1 MSPFALNKNSTL
13 KSQKEIEH
21 LFVNGN
27 KICDKLICLY
37 FIKSSNGKVAF
48 SVGKKNHPLAHKRNK
63 IKRLMR
69 ESFRLN
75 WLEDIISFN
84 LLFVFVSKEAHNYS
98 NIENS
103 IKSLIIR
110 LNKNQKNV

>member
-1 MSPFALNKNSTL
+1 MSTFALNKNSTL

-21 LFVNGN
+21 LFMNGN

-37 FIKSSNGKVAF
+37 FIKKPNGKVTF
-48 SVGKKNHPLAHKRNK
+48 SVGKKTHHLAHKRNR

-69 ESFRLN
+69 GSFRLN
-75 WLEDIISFN
+75 WLDDSISYN
-84 LLFVFVSKEAHNYS
+84 LLFVFISKEIYNYS

-110 LNKNQKNV
+110 LNKNNQNV

>member
-1 MSPFALNKNSTL
+1 MSPFTLNKNSTL
-13 KSQKEIEH
+13 KSKKDIEH

-37 FIKSSNGKVAF
+37 FIKKSNGKVTF
-48 SVGKKNHPLAHKRNK
+48 SVGKKTHHLAHNRNR

-75 WLEDIISFN
+75 WLEDSVSYN
-84 LLFVFVSKEAHNYS
+84 LLFVFISKEIYNYS

-110 LNKNQKNV
+110 LNKNNQNV

>member
-1 MSPFALNKNSTL
+1 
-13 KSQKEIEH
+13 
-21 LFVNGN
+21 
-27 KICDKLICLY
+27 
-37 FIKSSNGKVAF
+37 
-48 SVGKKNHPLAHKRNK
+48 
-63 IKRLMR
+63 MR

-84 LLFVFVSKEAHNYS
+84 LLFVFVSKKAHNYS

-110 LNKNQKNV
+110 LNKKTKNV

>member
-13 KSQKEIEH
+13 KSKKDIED
-21 LFVNGN
+21 LFVNGY

-37 FIKSSNGKVAF
+37 FIKNSNGKVAF
-48 SVGKKNHPLAHKRNK
+48 SVGKKNHPLAYKRNK
-63 IKRLMR
+63 IKRHMR

-75 WLEDIISFN
+75 WLEDSIPFN
-84 LLFVFVSKEAHNYS
+84 LIFVFISKDVHNYS

-110 LNKNQKNV
+110 LNKKPQNV

>member
-13 KSQKEIEH
+13 KSKREIEY

-37 FIKSSNGKVAF
+37 FIKKSNGKVTF

-75 WLEDIISFN
+75 WLENSIPFN
-84 LLFVFVSKEAHNYS
+84 LLFVFVSKEVHNYS

-110 LNKNQKNV
+110 LNKKTKNV

>member
-1 MSPFALNKNSTL
+1 
-13 KSQKEIEH
+13 
-21 LFVNGN
+21 
-27 KICDKLICLY
+27 
-37 FIKSSNGKVAF
+37 
-48 SVGKKNHPLAHKRNK
+48 
-63 IKRLMR
+63 MR

-84 LLFVFVSKEAHNYS
+84 LLFVFVSKKEHNYS

-110 LNKNQKNV
+110 LNKKTKNV